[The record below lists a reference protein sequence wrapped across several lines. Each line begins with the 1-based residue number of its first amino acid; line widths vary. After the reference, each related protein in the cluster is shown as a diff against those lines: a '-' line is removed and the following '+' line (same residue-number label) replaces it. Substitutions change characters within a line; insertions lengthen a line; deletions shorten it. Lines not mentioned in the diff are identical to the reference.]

1 MASQSPSRSFGGT
14 GCPYCAG
21 KRVIRGERPGQPLP
35 GGSRQWHP
43 MRNGCSGPNSG
54 VAVQQPGRC
63 GGGVKRAT
71 TTRRW
76 RRPGPW
82 MEAAAPTV
90 QGGRRWQGFNDLA
103 TLAAGGWRPSGT
115 GRSTA
120 PNAGA
125 GDGREPAEGMVG
137 VPLWPRVEG
146 GHLLPDGRAAQR
158 LSRLRGQSPKPA
170 GPRPSRLGGQSVKQ
184 RYRPHLNL

>member
-1 MASQSPSRSFGGT
+1 MVLDAQ
-14 GCPYCAG
+14 
-21 KRVIRGERPGQPLP
+21 
-35 GGSRQWHP
+35 RQ
-43 MRNGCSGPNSG
+43 
-54 VAVQQPGRC
+54 
-63 GGGVKRAT
+63 
-71 TTRRW
+71 
-76 RRPGPW
+76 
-82 MEAAAPTV
+82 
-90 QGGRRWQGFNDLA
+90 
-103 TLAAGGWRPSGT
+103 
-115 GRSTA
+115 

-125 GDGREPAEGMVG
+125 GDGREPTEGMVG